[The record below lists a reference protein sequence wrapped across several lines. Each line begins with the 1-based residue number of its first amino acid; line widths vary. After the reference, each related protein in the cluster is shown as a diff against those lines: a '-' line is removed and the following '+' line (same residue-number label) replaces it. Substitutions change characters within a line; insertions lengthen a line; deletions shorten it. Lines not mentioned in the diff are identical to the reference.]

1 MINLSMNF
9 TNRFDSFDEFYP
21 SVNTDGSN
29 VSIIANESK
38 LPISNYQRIWSVG
51 KIHWLINH

>member
-1 MINLSMNF
+1 MNNWMINLSMNF

-38 LPISNYQRIWSVG
+38 LPISNYQRI
-51 KIHWLINH
+51 